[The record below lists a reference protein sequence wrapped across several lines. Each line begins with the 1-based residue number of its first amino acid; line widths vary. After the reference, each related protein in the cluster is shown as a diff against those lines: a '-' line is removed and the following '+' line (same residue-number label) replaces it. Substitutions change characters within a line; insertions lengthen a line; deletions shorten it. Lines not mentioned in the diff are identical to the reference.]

1 MGTRMTWSSFHLSI
15 CSVWRYRLQTF
26 LFFFFFQYW
35 SYCCRLGF
43 LMLFSGL
50 IDCYFEFMQ
59 FSQQLAL
66 LNGEFLEMGLQDRI
80 CEIEF
85 TELLIVIDLFF
96 GGLLLLGTIIG
107 ASLVFFF
114 KVVLFDLME
123 LPELFG
129 LFFDGIHWFDF
140 NFWTI

>member
-1 MGTRMTWSSFHLSI
+1 
-15 CSVWRYRLQTF
+15 
-26 LFFFFFQYW
+26 
-35 SYCCRLGF
+35 
-43 LMLFSGL
+43 MLFSGL

-59 FSQQLAL
+59 FSQQLVL

-129 LFFDGIHWFDF
+129 LFFDGIH
-140 NFWTI
+140 